1 MSNVTNGTVSG
12 GLVLGIDLG
21 ANSLGVALIDVEN
34 QKIVH
39 TGVRIFEA
47 GVNSLDTA
55 KEQTKNVERREARQV
70 RKQTDRRKRRYAKLF
85 LLLQQ
90 NGLLPDGKRQEALE
104 ALDRELSKK
113 FNEHATL
120 PYFLRARALD
130 EVLEPFELGRAL
142 YHLGQRRGF
151 LSNRKFSAKA
161 ADQDEKGKVKEGI
174 QGLREQIASSGC
186 RTLGEYFY
194 RAVDPHQERIRKRY
208 THRDMYSEEFALI
221 WKKQSEERLELLTE
235 GLREQIYGAIFD
247 QRPLKDQSDLIGL
260 CALEP
265 HERRAPMASLEVQR
279 LRVLLAVNNLRVF
292 FEEGNSRTLSAAE
305 RASILPL
312 TETKD
317 KLTLAAVKTHLKLPR
332 TTKFSIEAG
341 GEKNLPVNATATRLR
356 KILGSQWDQLPEDE
370 RVRLVEILMLAKG
383 TEEALAEDLVER
395 FGLDA
400 ATAQKVAEEGLPEG
414 YYSISLKAIRKIL
427 PHAEEGL
434 DHTSAVMAI
443 EDYRL
448 ASRSEP
454 LSLLPGVVDSLPEV
468 RNPIVMRS
476 LTELRKTVNG
486 LIREYGPID
495 TVRIEL
501 ARDIRRGHE
510 ERMRM
515 QKNNRDREGVRDR
528 AKAELARYLNCKPDD
543 VKQRD
548 VEKYLLWEE
557 CRHQCP
563 YTGRQIGMDALF
575 GPHPL
580 FQVEHIVPL
589 SRSLDNSFNNKT
601 LCATDQNALKR
612 NRTPW
617 EAFGHDGSEWER
629 MVAAVKSFNNS
640 AKLSRFILTE
650 ADQEAMLAEFT
661 TRQLNDT
668 RYASKLAAR
677 YLGLL
682 FGGTSDDT
690 GRQRVFT
697 CAGQV
702 TALLRREWKLNGI
715 LNPEDHT
722 KTREDHRHHAVDAVT
737 VAMSSPAIIKQL
749 SDAAQRAGTD
759 RRFQFGGYFL
769 PPWEG
774 FKEAVAESIQRVN
787 VSLRP
792 EYKLRAAMH
801 DQTLY
806 SRAWIDRDDKRKYVS
821 VRKPVEGAKV
831 EDIIDIATRRIVAA
845 KIAQLGTQK
854 ALATNPPLDAAGRA
868 IRKVRVKVRTETDLP
883 TVGIG
888 PRARNVMPNSIHH
901 TEILLDETVPG
912 KSKYRH
918 VTVNTIEAM
927 QRQKYG
933 VPVIQKDHGERVSF
947 ICSLRPGDVIEA
959 DKGDGNG
966 RQLWRVRT
974 VTSLGRFAVHLL
986 NDARMKG
993 DIKQAGALWQPTIN
1007 AVYEPGAQKISV
1019 NHLGKVIIGN
1029 D

>member
-85 LLLQQ
+85 QLLQQ
-90 NGLLPDGKRQEALE
+90 NGLLPEGKRQESLE

-113 FNEHATL
+113 FNEHGKL
-120 PYFLRARALD
+120 HYFLRARALD
-130 EVLEPFELGRAL
+130 EILEPFELGRAL

-161 ADQDEKGKVKEGI
+161 SEQDEKGKVKEGI

-194 RAVDPHQERIRKRY
+194 RTVDPHQERIRKRY
-208 THRDMYSEEFALI
+208 THRDMYSEEFALV
-221 WKKQSEERLELLTE
+221 WAKQSGCRVELLTE
-235 GLREQIYGAIFD
+235 KLREQIYGAIFD
-247 QRPLKDQSDLIGL
+247 QRPLKDQSDKIGF

-265 HERRAPMASLEVQR
+265 SERRAPMASLEVQQ

-305 RASILPL
+305 RASILPM
-312 TETKD
+312 TESKD

-332 TTKFSIEAG
+332 TSKFSIEAG

-356 KILGSQWDQLPEDE
+356 KVLGSQWDQLPEDE

-383 TEEALAEDLVER
+383 TEEALAADLIVQ
-395 FGLDA
+395 FGFDA
-400 ATAQKVAEEGLPEG
+400 TTAQKLAEEGLPES

-427 PHAEEGL
+427 PHAVAGL

-443 EDYRL
+443 DEYRL

-454 LSLLPGVVDSLPEV
+454 LSMLPGIVDSLPEV

-476 LTELRKTVNG
+476 LTELRKTVNA

-515 QKNNRDREGVRDR
+515 QKNNRDRESDRDK
-528 AKAELARYLNCKPDD
+528 AKAELAKYLNCKPDD

-557 CRHQCP
+557 CHYQCP
-563 YTGRQIGMDALF
+563 YTGREISMEALF

-580 FQVEHIVPL
+580 FQIEHIVPL

-617 EAFGHDGSEWER
+617 EAFGHDAAEWER
-629 MVAAVKSFNNS
+629 MVAAVKSFNRP

-682 FGGTSDDT
+682 FGGTSDDS

-737 VAMSSPAIIKQL
+737 IAMSSPAIIKLL
-749 SDAAQRAGTD
+749 SDAAQRAGTVY
-759 RRFQFGGYFL
+759 RYQFGGYFL
-769 PPWEG
+769 PPWDG
-774 FKEAVAESIQRVN
+774 FQKAVDESIQRIN

-792 EYKLRAAMH
+792 EYKLRATMH

-806 SRAWIDRDDKRKYVS
+806 SRAWVDKKDGKKYVS
-821 VRKPVEGAKV
+821 VRKPVEAAKV
-831 EDIIDIATRRIVAA
+831 EDIIDDATRCIVAA
-845 KIAQLGTQK
+845 KIAQLGNQK
-854 ALATNPPLDAAGRA
+854 ALGTNPPLDAAGRP
-868 IRKVRVKVRTETDLP
+868 IRKVRVKISIQTELE
-883 TVGIG
+883 TVGVG
-888 PRARNVMPNSIHH
+888 PRSRNVMPNSIHH
-901 TEILLDETVPG
+901 TEILLDEIVPG

-927 QRQKYG
+927 QRQKNG
-933 VPVIQKDHGERVSF
+933 VPVVQKDHGERVSF

-959 DKGDGNG
+959 DKGDGKG
-966 RQLWRVRT
+966 RQLWRMRSLK
-974 VTSLGRFAVHLL
+974 TSGQFELHQLT
-986 NDARMKG
+986 DARIKRDIQTGG
-993 DIKQAGALWQPTIN
+993 DLWAPRVANLFFSGSLKVSID
-1007 AVYEPGAQKISV
+1007 
-1019 NHLGKVIIGN
+1019 HLGIARRAN